1 MKKNLFLLLLL
12 FSINSSFGQAKKPT
26 IMVMPSVN
34 WCYQNGFLI
43 LCDNQGVRVRIPD
56 YKRAF
61 IENSE
66 INTVISTINGL
77 MAERGFPL
85 ENMESVLNTLEDESL
100 QNQTLISKNG
110 AAISESLT
118 DKLAAKAKADI
129 IIRLGWTVSKSGF
142 NKTITFNLQG
152 LDAYTDKQIAT
163 GVGTGQPS
171 SSADLNT
178 LLREAV
184 LAHIDNFN
192 ASLMTHFNDLFENGR
207 EIVIQVKKFDS
218 YEDDLE
224 TEFNNKELNEYIEEW
239 MQKNTLKGRFNITDS
254 SADMMTMKQVRIPI
268 FDSSGN
274 AIDAASFARNL
285 SKYLKNPPFGIVNKL
300 QRKGLGQATIILGD
314 K

>member
-1 MKKNLFLLLLL
+1 MKKNLFLIALL
-12 FSINSSFGQAKKPT
+12 FSINSAFGQAKKPT
-26 IMVMPSVN
+26 IMVMPSLN

-43 LCDNQGVRVRIPD
+43 ERDNQGVRVRIPD

-85 ENMESVLNTLEDESL
+85 ENMESVLNTLEDETL
-100 QNQTLISKNG
+100 QNQTLVSKNG